1 MSKIQTAAQLVA
13 ACKKVATQ
21 YETLYVLGCI
31 GAPMTLH
38 NKNRYTNNLAYNAKA
53 ARKKKIMAASVHTF
67 GFDCVCLI
75 KSLLWGWEGD
85 EAKTYGGA
93 VYGSNGVPDIGADLM
108 IKACSHVSTD
118 FSTIQPG
125 EAVWMKGHIG
135 LYIGDGLAVECTPK
149 WGDGVQITAVHNIGK
164 KAGYNGRKWTSHGKL
179 PWITYENV
187 SNSDTTPEVDY
198 TLGMRYLKEGC
209 EGEDVR
215 ALQILLNA
223 NDCPCG
229 NADGIFGSKTAT
241 AVKQFQA
248 SKSLLQDAIVGSD
261 TMSTLLGVST

>member
-21 YETLYVLGCI
+21 YDTLYVLGCI

-53 ARKKKIMAASVHTF
+53 ARKQKIHAASADTF

-85 EAKTYGGA
+85 ETKTYGGA
-93 VYGSNGVPDIGADLM
+93 TYKSNGVPDIGADLM
-108 IKACSHVSTD
+108 IKACTDVSTD

-135 LYIGDGLAVECTPK
+135 LYMGDGLAVECTPK
-149 WGDGVQITAVHNIGK
+149 WDDGVQITAVHNIGK

-179 PWITYENV
+179 PWVTYDIKIAPAASFTRAWAGEYRV
-187 SNSDTTPEVDY
+187 NSAI
-198 TLGMRYLKEGC
+198 GLKLRSGA
-209 EGEDVR
+209 GTSYP
-215 ALQILLNA
+215 ILETM
-223 NDCPCG
+223 PS
-229 NADGIFGSKTAT
+229 GSKVRCYGYHTGNWLY
-241 AVKQFQA
+241 V
-248 SKSLLQDAIVGSD
+248 
-261 TMSTLLGVST
+261 VSQSGAEGFCYRGYLT